1 MKTIRFEYQE
11 HGRVK
16 FVTAPV
22 PDTLSE
28 ASGQQFTALLA
39 LSQGRIAEEQ
49 FFIHFFGIPDELLP
63 RLDMWQLY
71 VLTEQVRDLWKV
83 DKMDHIPIGEIV
95 IPGGHLGTPSA
106 KPTGAVAGSGHL
118 GTPSAKPTGAV
129 AGSGNLG
136 TPSAKPTG
144 AVAGSGGLGTPSAK
158 PTGAVAGSGNG
169 LRLVAPAAQLKGM
182 TFQQFMTVDQFYQWY
197 VYTGKAQYL
206 LSMVAALYLEEGK
219 PFAGLDIQRVTSL
232 LDAYPDRWLL
242 EGLAFNWGMI
252 RTWLSGAYPH
262 LFPSSPVG
270 ETEGHTANSGSVKKP
285 RPGSWL
291 NIFDALVGD
300 DLTRIETYKEL
311 SCMDVI
317 RILDKRIKQQKQR
330 S

>member
-83 DKMDHIPIGEIV
+83 DKMDHFPIGEIV
-95 IPGGHLGTPSA
+95 IPGGH
-106 KPTGAVAGSGHL
+106 
-118 GTPSAKPTGAV
+118 
-129 AGSGNLG
+129 LG